1 MVTQR
6 LVHAIPVSIRP
17 QKRLKFV
24 RTSLLAGVSLQ
35 SVAGPLGR
43 QVAERAKAFS
53 FQTGFVPT
61 HLIVVEEN
69 KYIDG
74 LDSRMAAEGK
84 SWDKGE
90 YPFID
95 LDGISRQVLVA
106 ISLRGLCS
114 WQLGGHH
121 TFDFSDKGLPYS
133 SDGYSHRDSVS
144 GSGLLRHSAPNDW
157 YRDVKASELRT
168 ACKQLDCYYRSG
180 TWWVDRLSVALGY
193 LWSGLTTTHSE
204 LSFVSFCMALEAVAS
219 TSSNE
224 ITHILAERCALLAEA
239 SPERRLSMY
248 DEVKELYGLRSKIVH
263 GRSAPRKGP
272 ITRESLAI
280 TAKQALVPTS
290 ALFRILAVTVAVING
305 VLGRPDLLALL
316 HVQRSEDKASEALNE
331 YFKRLLLR
339 GKA

>member
-1 MVTQR
+1 MY
-6 LVHAIPVSIRP
+6 AIPVSIQP

-24 RTSLLAGVSLQ
+24 HTSLLAGVSLQ
-35 SVAGPLGR
+35 SVGGPLGR
-43 QVAERAKAFS
+43 QVAERTKALPV
-53 FQTGFVPT
+53 QLGFVPT
-61 HLIVVEEN
+61 HLIVIEKN

-90 YPFID
+90 YSFID

-106 ISLRGLCS
+106 ITLRGHCS

-121 TFDFSDKGLPYS
+121 TFDFSDKGFPYS
-133 SDGYSHRDSVS
+133 SAGYNHRDSESV
-144 GSGLLRHSAPNDW
+144 SGLLRYSAPNGW

-248 DEVKELYGLRSKIVH
+248 YEVKDLYGLRSKIVH

-272 ITRESLAI
+272 ITQESLAI
-280 TAKQALVPTS
+280 TAKQSRVPTR
-290 ALFRILAVTVAVING
+290 ALFRLLAVTVAVING
-305 VLGRPDLLALL
+305 VLDRPDLLTLL
-316 HVQRSEDKASEALNE
+316 HVRRSEDKASEALNE
-331 YFKRLLLR
+331 YFQRLLLC